1 MTTMVSVP
9 VSFGGLFDKITILRI
24 KSELIHDPEKL
35 RNINTELAAL
45 SSAAKECVPDA
56 PDVSDLVETLYT
68 INRRL
73 WDIEDGKRNAERR
86 KAFDAD
92 FIELARQVYIQN
104 DRRADI
110 KRQINLALGSEIIE
124 EKSYGKY

>member
-1 MTTMVSVP
+1 MVSVP
-9 VSFGGLFDKITILRI
+9 ISFGELFDKITILRI
-24 KSELIHDPEKL
+24 KSELIRNPEKL
-35 RNINTELAAL
+35 LNIKTELAAL
-45 SSAAKECVPDA
+45 SSAAKECVPDT

-73 WDIEDGKRNAERR
+73 WDIEDGKRDAERR

-104 DRRADI
+104 DQRADI
-110 KRQINLALGSEIIE
+110 KRQINLALGSAIIE
-124 EKSYGKY
+124 EKSYGQY

>member
-1 MTTMVSVP
+1 MVSVP
-9 VSFGGLFDKITILRI
+9 VSYGELFDKITILRI
-24 KSELIHDPEKL
+24 KSELIRNPEKL
-35 RNINTELAAL
+35 LNIKTELAAL
-45 SSAAKECVPDA
+45 SSAAKEYVPDT

-73 WDIEDGKRNAERR
+73 WDIEDGKRDAERR
-86 KAFDAD
+86 KVFDAD
-92 FIELARQVYIQN
+92 FIELARQVYTQN
-104 DRRADI
+104 DQRADI

>member
-1 MTTMVSVP
+1 MVSVP
-9 VSFGGLFDKITILRI
+9 ISFGELFDKITILRI
-24 KSELIHDPEKL
+24 KSELIRNPEKL
-35 RNINTELAAL
+35 LNIKTELAAL
-45 SSAAKECVPDA
+45 SSAAKEYVPDT

-73 WDIEDGKRNAERR
+73 WDIEDGKRDAERR
-86 KAFDAD
+86 KVFDAD

-110 KRQINLALGSEIIE
+110 KRQINLALGSAIIE
-124 EKSYGKY
+124 EKSYGQY

>member
-1 MTTMVSVP
+1 MVTVP
-9 VSFGGLFDKITILRI
+9 ISFGELFDKITILRI
-24 KSELIHDPEKL
+24 KSELIRNPEKL
-35 RNINTELAAL
+35 LNIKTELAAL
-45 SSAAKECVPDA
+45 SSAAKECVPDT

-73 WDIEDGKRNAERR
+73 WDIEDGKRDAERR

-104 DRRADI
+104 DQRADI
-110 KRQINLALGSEIIE
+110 KRQINLALGSAIIE
-124 EKSYGKY
+124 EKSYGQY